1 MRTIENHV
9 LGSWRAPSGR
19 TAELHDPTTGA
30 AVARCG
36 TEGIDMRAVLAHARE
51 VGGPALRAMTF
62 AQRGAML
69 DAASKAIHAIREE
82 LIDLA
87 ILNGGNTRKD
97 AKFDVD
103 GAIGTLSAYAY
114 FAKGLGDTHVML
126 DGDGLQLG
134 RTPRF
139 WGQHVLVPRTGAAV
153 HVNAFNFPAW
163 GLAEKAACALL
174 AGVPCIEK
182 PATATCLVTER
193 LVRALTDAR
202 CLPDGA
208 LQLLCGSTGDLL
220 DHLGPQDVLAF
231 TGSAD
236 TAFKLRG
243 RENLLRWSVRVN
255 VEADSLNAAVL
266 GPDVRAGTDSEV
278 WNLFLRDVFTDMTQ
292 KTGQKCTAIRRIL
305 VPSEMADTV
314 ASELGQRL
322 EGVVVGHPGNDEV
335 RMGPLA
341 TASQRDDVRRGIER
355 LAAEAEYVVG
365 APGEPSKLHGCEKGK
380 GCFQQPVL
388 LRVRDAARTSA
399 IHDHE
404 VFGPVATLIPYDG
417 TAAAATEIVARGNG
431 GLVASVFSDDR
442 DFVRATVLGIAPWN
456 GRLYLGSGKMA
467 DQALGPGAALPGS
480 VHGGPGRAGGGEE
493 LGMHRGMAL
502 YQQRTA
508 LQGDR
513 AVLDKLFPKP
523 VAPTA

>member
-1 MRTIENHV
+1 MRTLENLV
-9 LGSWRAPSGR
+9 LGRWQAPTGR
-19 TAELHDPTTGA
+19 TADLLDPTTGD
-30 AVARCG
+30 VVGRCG
-36 TEGIDMRAVLAHARE
+36 TSGVDMAAVVRHGRD
-51 VGGPALRAMTF
+51 VGGPRLREMTF

-69 DAASKAIHAIREE
+69 DACAKALHALREE
-82 LIDLA
+82 LIELA

-103 GAIGTLSAYAY
+103 GAIGTLAAYAHW
-114 FAKGLGDTHVML
+114 AKGLGETKVML

-139 WGQHVLVPRTGAAV
+139 WGQHVLVPRQGVAV

-174 AGVPCIEK
+174 AGMPCIEK
-182 PATATCLVTER
+182 PATATAMVAER
-193 LVRALTDAR
+193 LVRGLTDAKA
-202 CLPDGA
+202 LPDGA
-208 LQLLCGSTGDLL
+208 LQLLCGSAGDLL

-236 TAFKLRG
+236 TAFQLRS

-266 GPDVRAGTDSEV
+266 GPDVAPGSET
-278 WNLFLRDVFTDMTQ
+278 WNLFVRDVATDVTQ
-292 KTGQKCTAIRRIL
+292 KAGQKCTAIRRVL
-305 VPSEMADTV
+305 VPQERLADVETALGERL
-314 ASELGQRL
+314 AST
-322 EGVVVGHPGNDEV
+322 VVGNPANDEV

-341 TASQRDDVRRGIER
+341 TKSQLEDVRAGLAK
-355 LAAEAEYVVG
+355 LAAEADFVAGGIGEPESLVG
-365 APGEPSKLHGCEKGK
+365 AEKGR
-380 GCFQQPVL
+380 GCFQRPSL
-388 LRVRDAARTSA
+388 LRAKDTATSRVC
-399 IHDHE
+399 HEHE
-404 VFGPVATLIPYDG
+404 VFGPCATLLPWDG
-417 TAAAATEIVARGNG
+417 SPAAASEVVGRGNG

-442 DFVRATVLGIAPWN
+442 EFVGAMVAGLAPWH

-467 DQALGPGAALPGS
+467 DQSLGPGTVLPGS

-493 LGMHRGMAL
+493 LGMFRGLAL

-513 AVLDKLFPKP
+513 AVLDKLFPRPEKQ
-523 VAPTA
+523 A